1 MKILDKIILTI
12 YSLIM
17 FVESIVIIFLIF
29 GWLHIENMVYIVKDI
44 LNNYVVYNTIF
55 AICVLF
61 ILMSIKALFFANSNK
76 ESNKNNKMGEGILLE
91 NENGKLLI
99 SKETIERIT
108 NSTVKTCEEIQDV
121 KTKIFIDYSN
131 AIKIFIELQI
141 FQNTDIKELSG
152 KLQLQIKENIKKI
165 TDLEVEQVNI
175 KVKNIINV
183 PVSIDI
189 EKKEQ

>member
-141 FQNTDIKELSG
+141 L
-152 KLQLQIKENIKKI
+152 ENYNYK
-165 TDLEVEQVNI
+165 
-175 KVKNIINV
+175 
-183 PVSIDI
+183 
-189 EKKEQ
+189 